1 MRLNEILTES
11 QELEEGPLGAI
22 GRGLAKGVGGVAK
35 GVGMIGGIAGGVK
48 KAYQKGKAT
57 STATIAG
64 DVPDA
69 EQDPAVK
76 KAYDDEYAKV
86 TAPKKAPAASGQ
98 AAPQQA
104 AASGYK
110 QAQQS
115 ISTLKPGE
123 KKRLLAMLQ
132 KELGGGAPPTA
143 PAQQLASTRRKP
155 VRVTGKAAAQP
166 AMQTQSK
173 VNSGK
178 VVAEGFTLFR
188 QK

>member
-1 MRLNEILTES
+1 MRLTEILTES

-22 GRGLAKGVGGVAK
+22 GRGLAKGIGGVAK

-57 STATIAG
+57 STANIAG
-64 DVPDA
+64 DVPDAEPDA

-86 TAPKKAPAASGQ
+86 TAPKKAAPKK
-98 AAPQQA
+98 AAPKNAAPMA

-110 QAQQS
+110 QAQQA
-115 ISTLKPGE
+115 IATLKPSE
-123 KKRLLAMLQ
+123 KQKILAMLQ
-132 KELGGGAPPTA
+132 TSMTA
-143 PAQQLASTRRKP
+143 PAPVRKNP
-155 VRVTGKAAAQP
+155 VRVTGRAAAQP